1 MMRIVGRPCTAPIV
15 GSARRLMRF
24 HQHQPCP
31 PPIRSIASDQIGSG
45 QRYLIDIQN
54 LAIFV
59 VNSLGDGTYL
69 KSSTISPLIAEPM
82 RLTVSPKDLPAPFA
96 L

>member
-1 MMRIVGRPCTAPIV
+1 MRIVVPSMCAPLDEL
-15 GSARRLMRF
+15 SSTSTLSTSYLF
-24 HQHQPCP
+24 HF
-31 PPIRSIASDQIGSG
+31 ATDQIGSG